1 MLRPT
6 LLVLGLAA
14 LPLVPASAQEPPRA
28 AQEGT
33 VCPEPAR
40 LPPADSPPLYRCV
53 ELRAHPTNETF
64 VDPETYQN
72 HLRAEWSLPSQDKW
86 VAWDE
91 QKIQDDFW
99 NLWNTGFLDD
109 LWVEVL
115 DEPYANGVG
124 GKHVIFHLEERSR
137 VKVVDYVGSERV
149 SIGAI
154 EDAMSEREIRI
165 NLDSFVDQTV
175 IRQIRSVIREL
186 YADKGYHDVN
196 IETELRELPGGP
208 KLTHLVFE
216 ITEGPKYQI
225 REIVFDGN
233 QVFAD
238 GKLRRQLREN
248 RQPGLFSI
256 FTGAG
261 TYRETKFADD
271 AEALERFYLKN
282 GYVRA
287 RVGLPQVET
296 IEDSEDGSERA
307 VRLRIPVDEG
317 LRYRVGKLSITGNK
331 SLAGDALLTLFK
343 IQPGDWFDR
352 EKLDKGVEEVQK
364 IYSQLGFYKIG
375 VLPDFQFPGEA
386 GDPATA
392 GATDAQVPGADPVVD
407 ITLEMVEGERF
418 FVNRITFTGNSTTHD
433 AVIRREMR
441 IQEGGPFNTA
451 GLQESIRR
459 LNQLGYF
466 QPFEGTNDEVE
477 VTEVPG
483 QTNLVDVTMRVVE
496 QNRNQITFGA
506 GVSQYDGFFGQLS
519 YQTAN
524 FLGRGE
530 VLAVSMQKG
539 AYADNYQVSFS
550 EPYMFD
556 RPITI
561 GADVFKR
568 TFSYPFQFSQDSTG
582 GNLVLGLPAS
592 DYSRVF
598 IGYSFQAVRVY
609 DINEAFLNPNVLAF
623 NPLLVDS
630 LLLNVDGHRTV
641 SKISPS
647 WVFNTVNQPIFPSAG
662 TRYTVAADYAGLG
675 GNTSYLQGRLEGTWY
690 RSLSRRMSVGMRAQA
705 RYIRP
710 WGDTTI
716 LPIFEKYFLGGEYDI
731 RGFDLRSISPRDAR
745 TGLFTGGN
753 KSLVFNAEYA
763 VDIASPVRV
772 LAFFDAGQVQ
782 DVGDP
787 FRWKDPIEVT
797 RQPGVIVP
805 VLSDPFRFSTSTLT
819 PTFIR
824 PVEPEIVSV
833 GETASFKVSTGFEL
847 RFFMPVVN
855 VPFRL
860 IAAYNPSRGRIFTN
874 NGLLTPKFTFRF
886 AVGTTF

>member
-1 MLRPT
+1 M
-6 LLVLGLAA
+6 
-14 LPLVPASAQEPPRA
+14 
-28 AQEGT
+28 
-33 VCPEPAR
+33 
-40 LPPADSPPLYRCV
+40 PPADSPVLYRCV

-72 HLRAEWSLPSQDKW
+72 YLRAAWSMPSQGKW
-86 VAWDE
+86 VPYNE
-91 QKIQDDFW
+91 QMIQGDFW

-124 GKHVIFHLEERSR
+124 GKHVIFHFEERSR
-137 VKVVDYVGSERV
+137 VKVVDYMGSDKV

-154 EDAMSEREIRI
+154 EDALSERSIRV
-165 NLDSFVDQTV
+165 NLDSFVDQSV

-186 YADKGYHDVN
+186 YADKGYHDVR
-196 IETELRELPGGP
+196 IETEQRELPGGP
-208 KLTHLVFE
+208 KLTHLVFN
-216 ITEGPKYQI
+216 INEGPKYQI
-225 REIVFDGN
+225 REVVFDGN
-233 QVFAD
+233 QEFSD
-238 GKLRRQLREN
+238 GKLRGQLQEN
-248 RQPGLFSI
+248 RQPGLFSM

-271 AEALERFYLKN
+271 AEAIERFYLKN

-296 IEDSEDGSERA
+296 LEDSEDGAERA

-317 LRYRVGKLSITGNK
+317 VRYRVGALTIKGNN

-343 IQPGDWFDR
+343 IKPGDWFDR

-364 IYSQLGFYKIG
+364 VYSQLGFYKIG
-375 VLPDFQFPGEA
+375 VLPDFQFPGETPPGEEA
-386 GDPATA
+386 A
-392 GATDAQVPGADPVVD
+392 GAPAATTPPGADPLVD
-407 ITLEMVEGERF
+407 IVLEMVEGERF
-418 FVNRITFTGNSTTHD
+418 FVNRITFTGNTTTHD
-433 AVIRREMR
+433 GVIRREMR

-451 GLQESIRR
+451 ALQESIRR

-466 QPFEGTNDEVE
+466 QPFEGNNEEVE
-477 VTEVPG
+477 VTEVAG
-483 QTNLVDVTMRVVE
+483 QKNLVDVTMRVVE

-530 VLAVSMQKG
+530 VLAVSLQKG

-561 GADVFKR
+561 GVDVFKR

-582 GNLVLGLPAS
+582 GNLVLGLPAT
-592 DYSRVF
+592 DYSRIF
-598 IGYSFQAVRVY
+598 LNYSYQEVRVY
-609 DINEAFLNPNVLAF
+609 DVNEAFLNPQVLAF
-623 NPLLVDS
+623 NPLLIDS
-630 LLLNVDGHRTV
+630 LLLNVDGKRTV
-641 SKISPS
+641 SRISPS
-647 WVFNTVNQPIFPSAG
+647 WVFNTVNQPIFPTDG
-662 TRYTVAADYAGLG
+662 TRYTIGLDYAGLG
-675 GNTSYLQGRLEGTWY
+675 GNTSYLQGRLEGIWY
-690 RSLSRRMSVGMRAQA
+690 RPLNRRMSVGMRAQA

-731 RGFDLRSISPRDAR
+731 RGFDLRSISPRDPR

-787 FRWKDPIEVT
+787 FRWKDPIEVA
-797 RQPGVIVP
+797 RQPGSLAPI
-805 VLSDPFRFSTSTLT
+805 LSDPFRFSTSVLT
-819 PTFIR
+819 PILTR
-824 PVEPEIVSV
+824 PQDPEIVSI